1 MLTVA
6 QSSVRV
12 LRMDAG
18 DPLPVVPKFLFLH
31 RSKLLISGSEVGSFQ
46 KELVCNLSG

>member
-12 LRMDAG
+12 LRMDAE
-18 DPLPVVPKFLFLH
+18 DPLPVMPKFLFWH
-31 RSKLLISGSEVGSFQ
+31 KSKSLISGSEAGGFQ

>member
-18 DPLPVVPKFLFLH
+18 DPLPVMPKFLFWH
-31 RSKLLISGSEVGSFQ
+31 KSKLLISASEAGGFQ